1 MTNRISHLTVALDK
15 EYRDDDVKA
24 IVSAILM
31 VRGVVDVTEHVA
43 DGSSWAVE
51 QRVRSELGDR
61 LIDVLYPD
69 RKKT

>member
-1 MTNRISHLTVALDK
+1 MTNRIAHLTVALDK

-31 VRGVVDVTEHVA
+31 VRGVVNVTEHVV

-61 LIDVLYPD
+61 LIDVLYPG
-69 RKKT
+69 RTKT